1 MDQETNPVALGV
13 CRKHSHEPPFLVVP
27 GAILT
32 AAQGI
37 NDHGDIVGIYTRDG
51 GIFHGF
57 LLTRGSLITIDVPG
71 VTTTI
76 AWRINNTGEIVGITE
91 GTAERGFLLSHGQFV
106 AIDVPGASSTQATG
120 INDRGQVVGAF
131 IDAHGQHGFLAH
143 E

>member
-1 MDQETNPVALGV
+1 
-13 CRKHSHEPPFLVVP
+13 
-27 GAILT
+27 
-32 AAQGI
+32 
-37 NDHGDIVGIYTRDG
+37 
-51 GIFHGF
+51 
-57 LLTRGSLITIDVPG
+57 LITIDVPG

-131 IDAHGQHGFLAH
+131 IDAHGQHGFLA
-143 E
+143 ESRALTSQ